1 MAKKLT
7 SEQAKKLA
15 YSMFINEDKTFV
27 EISEV
32 VGFSAAAVGNWA
44 RDGCWKDLKEALQ
57 SASDNQLKNFANQL
71 NELNINI
78 STREEGTRFPS
89 SKEAD
94 VQIKLTKAILMFRG
108 EADLTEILKYNK
120 LFLTFLRANYPDKL
134 KEYAL
139 LFDQFIKER
148 V

>member
-1 MAKKLT
+1 MAKKLNP
-7 SEQAKKLA
+7 EQAKKLA
-15 YSMFINEDKTFV
+15 YSMFINEDKTWV
-27 EISEV
+27 EIAEV
-32 VGFSAAAVGNWA
+32 VGYTAVSVGNWA
-44 RDGCWKDLKEALQ
+44 REGCWKDLKEAL
-57 SASDNQLKNFANQL
+57 STTSDNQLKNFANQL

-78 STREEGTRFPS
+78 NSREEGWRYPN

-94 VQIKLTKAILMFRG
+94 VQIKLTKAILLFRG
-108 EADLTEILKYNK
+108 EADIADILKFNK
-120 LFLTFLRANYPDKL
+120 LFLTFLRANYPEKL

>member
-1 MAKKLT
+1 MAKKLNP
-7 SEQAKKLA
+7 EQAKKLA
-15 YSMFINEDKTFV
+15 YSMYINEDKTWV
-27 EISEV
+27 EIAEV
-32 VGFSAAAVGNWA
+32 VGYSAVSVGNWA
-44 RDGCWKDLKEALQ
+44 RDGCWKDLKEAL
-57 SASDNQLKNFANQL
+57 ATTSDNQLKNFANQL

-78 STREEGTRFPS
+78 NNRDEGFRYPN

-108 EADLTEILKYNK
+108 EADITDILRFNK
-120 LFLTFLRANYPDKL
+120 LFLTFLRANYPERL

>member
-1 MAKKLT
+1 MAKKLNP
-7 SEQAKKLA
+7 EQAKKLA
-15 YSMFINEDKTFV
+15 YSMFINEDKTWV
-27 EISEV
+27 EIAEV
-32 VGFSAAAVGNWA
+32 VGYTPVSVGNWA
-44 RDGCWKDLKEALQ
+44 RDGCWKDLKEAL
-57 SASDNQLKNFANQL
+57 ATTSDNQLKNFANQL

-78 STREEGTRFPS
+78 NNREEGWRYPN

-108 EADLTEILKYNK
+108 EADITEILKFNK
-120 LFLTFLRANYPDKL
+120 LFLTFLRANYPEKL